1 MGSSRVS
8 ARAAASWSAAAVV
21 ATVVALSPACAT
33 APSRSPSKAGKG
45 SRVVE
50 AVVVDRRYEPPGQ
63 SSGSARAR
71 SSGSWFL
78 AFEAR
83 DGEATVHY
91 EFPVSH
97 QQYNHYPEGAR
108 VQLVLSD
115 DELRDIRPVP

>member
-1 MGSSRVS
+1 MASLRTFAGAEVS
-8 ARAAASWSAAAVV
+8 WLAVAV
-21 ATVVALSPACAT
+21 LSLACAT

-78 AFEAR
+78 AFEAK

-97 QQYNHYPEGAR
+97 QQYNRYPEGAR
-108 VQLVLSD
+108 VQLVMSD

>member
-1 MGSSRVS
+1 MPG
-8 ARAAASWSAAAVV
+8 RAAAWWSA
-21 ATVVALSPACAT
+21 VALVFLSLACAT

-78 AFEAR
+78 AFEAK

-97 QQYNHYPEGAR
+97 QQYNRYPEGAR
-108 VQLVLSD
+108 VQLVMSD